1 MIVIGKCPYS
11 QGLQFYN
18 PVNGTFISSI
28 DYKLQHHVTSGEFF
42 GLKYQPGIFI
52 YCLDESTSVFAPKFN
67 IDSKVYVHS
76 HSPPPIATVIGIP
89 TYNTPDVYTVTF
101 KDGSISEYTSDML
114 SLAPSSPITSTTTIL
129 PTWIKGGATA
139 TLFLNSMPAPQHGTL
154 SQDEDGSWLFFPGK
168 STSGIIL
175 PDLSASCQSLMD
187 TGQLFRG
194 HTKFRNVYDARN
206 QISLRTTVLRHVSAH
221 GLSSLIAPT
230 SLKSHNSMTS
240 HNSMNSLDRAIW
252 DSAYDEEYDGFV
264 SLPTWE
270 VVSEADFKQLSK
282 GKRALPTMAIATI
295 KYDAF
300 NKPKQAKYRLVVLG
314 NFDQNTW
321 SKVDT
326 VAPVLSQ
333 LELRFLTSLAVYH
346 KQVLKNCNVKQAFIQ
361 LSLPPDETYFL
372 RPPPGCPRSKPGQ
385 YWRLLRSLYGLKRA
399 PKLW

>member
-1 MIVIGKCPYS
+1 M
-11 QGLQFYN
+11 
-18 PVNGTFISSI
+18 
-28 DYKLQHHVTSGEFF
+28 
-42 GLKYQPGIFI
+42 KYQPGTFI
-52 YCLDESTSVFAPKFN
+52 YRLDESTSIFAPKFN

-89 TYNTPDVYTVTF
+89 TYNTPEPDVYTVTF

-114 SLAPSSPITSTTTIL
+114 SLAPSSPITSATTIL

-139 TLFLNSMPAPQHGTL
+139 TLFLNSMSAPRHGTL

-168 STSGIIL
+168 LTSGIIL
-175 PDLSASCQSLMD
+175 PDLSASSQSLMD
-187 TGQLFRG
+187 TGQLFCG
-194 HTKFRNVYDARN
+194 HTKFRNVYNPRN
-206 QISLRTTVLRHVSAH
+206 QNSLRTMVLRHVSAH

-230 SLKSHNSMTS
+230 SLKSHNSM
-240 HNSMNSLDRAIW
+240 NSLDKATW
-252 DSAYDEEYDGFV
+252 DSAYDEEYDGLV

-300 NKPKQAKYRLVVLG
+300 NKPKRAKYRLVVLG

-321 SKVDT
+321 SKADT
-326 VAPVLSQ
+326 AAPVLSH
-333 LELRFLTSLAVYH
+333 LLTSLAMYH
-346 KQVLKNCNVKQAFIQ
+346 KRVLKNCDVKQAFIQ

-399 PKLW
+399 PKLWYTMLSSHLKSMGLQCSSTSPCLFKGTLIPGEPPIYVGT